1 MNSSSENIDKAIKRQ
16 VEYYFSDI
24 NYPKDKYLQNKASKN
39 SEGFIS
45 LKEIM
50 GFNKLK
56 QLTKSTEAVI
66 KALEGSTQV
75 EFSEDG
81 KLIRKR
87 QSAAAASEEPEEWY
101 HLINYDK
108 HS

>member
-39 SEGFIS
+39 PEGFIS

-81 KLIRKR
+81 K
-87 QSAAAASEEPEEWY
+87 
-101 HLINYDK
+101 
-108 HS
+108 